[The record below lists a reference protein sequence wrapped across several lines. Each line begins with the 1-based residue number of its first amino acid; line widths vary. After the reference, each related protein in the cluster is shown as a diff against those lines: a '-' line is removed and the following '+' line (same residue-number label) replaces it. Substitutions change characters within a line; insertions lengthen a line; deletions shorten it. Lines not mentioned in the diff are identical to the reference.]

1 MIPEESTIIED
12 DTFIK
17 SIEKSQESMKER
29 DTIEIIRDDMLI
41 HPNLDKMN
49 SISQEE
55 RQDGD
60 MSHMS
65 LVSYSLAI

>member
-12 DTFIK
+12 DTFIE

-41 HPNLDKMN
+41 HPCLDKMN
-49 SISQEE
+49 STSQEG